1 MNIYTDQGYPDIR
14 AWVSAGITHKIP
26 FCFCIGGR
34 GSGKTYSALLYA
46 YQSGARFM
54 FLRNSQTQVDRLLK
68 PQFNVFKRINEDH
81 HIDVAIVKD
90 GKTGVFLDQTDPDNV
105 KPIGY
110 LAALSTFSNFRGPDL
125 SDVDLIIWD
134 EFIPEAQERLVKDSA
149 VVYFNAFETM
159 NRNRELEGHPPIT
172 TLFLANSNKLDNPMF
187 IELGLVRQAEK
198 MIKKEQELYINADR
212 GYMIIMLNKSP
223 ISEAKQNTALY
234 KLVGSQSSF
243 FHMSLS
249 NSFNLAD
256 THLIKPLR
264 LEEFKPVVN
273 VGEITVYQHKSNG
286 TYYVSGHMIRT
297 KQAFTSSAPDLERF
311 RVKYSWLLARY
322 LQELV
327 YFEDYMSLALFDI
340 YLRNKR

>member
-1 MNIYTDQGYPDIR
+1 MKIYDEKGYPAIEE
-14 AWVSAGITHKIP
+14 WTSQGVP
-26 FCFCIGGR
+26 FIFCVGGR
-34 GSGKTYSALLYA
+34 ATGKTYSSLLYA
-46 YQSGARFM
+46 YRTVKRFM

-68 PQFNVFKRINEDH
+68 PQFNVFKRINEDQ

-90 GKTGVFLDQTDPDNV
+90 GKTGVYLDQTDPDNV

-134 EFIPEAQERLVKDSA
+134 EFIPEAQERIVKDSA
-149 VVYFNAFETM
+149 TVFFNAYESM
-159 NRNRELEGHPPIT
+159 NRNRELEGRPPIPV
-172 TLFLANSNKLDNPMF
+172 LFQANSNKLDNPMF

-198 MIKKEQELYINADR
+198 MIRKGIEYVINRER

-286 TYYVSGHMIRT
+286 TYYVSGHMIKT

>member
-1 MNIYTDQGYPDIR
+1 MKIYDRNGYPDIEE
-14 AWVSAGITHKIP
+14 WTSQGVP
-26 FCFCIGGR
+26 FIFCVGGR
-34 GSGKTYSALLYA
+34 GTGKTYSALLYA
-46 YQSGARFM
+46 YRSGKKFM
-54 FLRNSQTQVDRLLK
+54 FMRNSQTQVERLMK
-68 PQFNVFKRINEDH
+68 PQFSVFKKINEDQ

-90 GKTGVFLDQTDPDNV
+90 GQTGIYLDQTDPDNV

-110 LAALSTFSNFRGPDL
+110 LAALSVFHNFRGPDL
-125 SDVDLIIWD
+125 SDVDICVFD
-134 EFIPEAQERLVKDSA
+134 EFIPEAQERVVKA
-149 VVYFNAFETM
+149 TVFLNAYETM
-159 NRNRELEGHPPIT
+159 NRNRELDNKPPIT

-187 IELGLVRQAEK
+187 VELGLVRQAEK
-198 MIKKEQELYINADR
+198 MVRKGIEYVINRDR

-234 KLVGSQSSF
+234 RLVGSQSSF
-243 FHMSLS
+243 YRMSLS

-340 YLRNKR
+340 YLRNRR

>member
-1 MNIYTDQGYPDIR
+1 MKIYDEKGYPAIEE
-14 AWVSAGITHKIP
+14 WTSQGVP
-26 FCFCIGGR
+26 FILCIGGR
-34 GSGKTYSALLYA
+34 GSGKTFSSLLWA
-46 YQSGARFM
+46 YRSGKRFM

-68 PQFNVFKRINEDH
+68 PQFSVFKKINEFM

-90 GKTGVFLDQTDPDNV
+90 GKTGVYLDQTDPDNV

-134 EFIPEAQERLVKDSA
+134 EFVPEAQERLVKDSA
-149 VVYFNAFETM
+149 VVFFNAYETM
-159 NRNRELEGHPPIT
+159 NRNRELEGRPPIT

-198 MIKKEQELYINADR
+198 MIRKDTEYVINRDR

-297 KQAFTSSAPDLERF
+297 KQSFTSSAPDLERF